1 MACIRQ
7 SLFLVCHCKPSFP
20 GICFSVSRTPRV
32 VRTCLGSI
40 DSEDVPRILKFC
52 LQEEMLTKKSY
63 RYGRA
68 FANTDGPGNP
78 FSGTGEGSW
87 EQGVWD
93 FKALPKDG
101 AMECMDEDV
110 GASWSYDE
118 GRRVMVSYD
127 TKEISKRKVD
137 FIKNRGLGGAMW
149 WESSADRQGNESLI
163 STVCVIFISRFP
175 GTLLKRTR
183 LFMGC
188 IVWIE
193 ATIHSN
199 IQTLCTTILGMGFP
213 TSNR

>member
-1 MACIRQ
+1 
-7 SLFLVCHCKPSFP
+7 
-20 GICFSVSRTPRV
+20 
-32 VRTCLGSI
+32 
-40 DSEDVPRILKFC
+40 
-52 LQEEMLTKKSY
+52 MLTPKSY

-68 FANTDGPGNP
+68 FANTDGPGKP

-101 AMECMDEDV
+101 ATECMDEDI

-137 FIKNRGLGGAMW
+137 FIKEHGLGGAMW
-149 WESSADRQGNESLI
+149 WESSADKQDNESLI
-163 STVCVIFISRFP
+163 STVCLIFISF
-175 GTLLKRTR
+175 GLWLKRRR
-183 LFMGC
+183 LFIDC
-188 IVWIE
+188 ILWIE
-193 ATIHSN
+193 ATIQSN
-199 IQTLCTTILGMGFP
+199 TQTPCMTISGMAFL